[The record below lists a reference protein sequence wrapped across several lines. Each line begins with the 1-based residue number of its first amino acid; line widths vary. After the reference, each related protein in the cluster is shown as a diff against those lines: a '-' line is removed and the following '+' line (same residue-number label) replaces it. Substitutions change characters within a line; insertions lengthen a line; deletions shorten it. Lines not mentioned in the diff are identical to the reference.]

1 MSTDQPP
8 AVPPKNR
15 RKPQTI
21 DLTAAEVEA
30 KPAAEPAAVPELAP
44 EPAQEPS
51 PSPSAQESRE
61 TSSAEPPP
69 PPPLPPRRS
78 VAALIGCGIVGGAVA
93 AGALVVAAYPYLAGP
108 DSPDARL
115 AGVEQQLRDLAA
127 RPWPAAGGGAGSD
140 TRALDELA
148 ARLAKLE
155 TAVSNPRPAQL
166 DPAVANRVSAIEGE
180 IKALAESVGVHNRRS
195 DEAVATAREAR
206 ARADATA
213 AALAEL
219 AQKLERTS
227 KNFEAALAKQQPGN
241 DRPGRLA
248 IAAAALESTV
258 ARGAPFAAE
267 LAAVKALGADQS
279 TLAALEPF
287 ASTGLPSANALAAE
301 MSDLAPAL
309 TQASGG
315 PPREG
320 GGFLERLQTGAERL
334 VRIRRV
340 EEVAGSD
347 PAAII
352 ARVEFKAVH
361 GDIAGALAE
370 LASLPEAAR
379 APAAAWIK
387 KAQARAAALDAS
399 RKLAADSLAGLGK

>member
-8 AVPPKNR
+8 AVPPKSR

-21 DLTAAEVEA
+21 DLTAAEVAA
-30 KPAAEPAAVPELAP
+30 KPAAEPAAVPESAP
-44 EPAQEPS
+44 EPAPEPS
-51 PSPSAQESRE
+51 PSTQESPE
-61 TSSAEPPP
+61 PSSAEPPP
-69 PPPLPPRRS
+69 PPPRPPRRS

-93 AGALVVAAYPYLAGP
+93 AGALVVAAHLYLAGP
-108 DSPDARL
+108 DSPEARL
-115 AGVEQQLRDLAA
+115 AGVERQLRDLAA
-127 RPWPAAGGGAGSD
+127 RPWPAAGAGAGTD

-155 TAVSNPRPAQL
+155 AAVANPRPAPL
-166 DPAVANRVSAIEGE
+166 DPTVANRVSAIEGE
-180 IKALAESVGVHNRRS
+180 IKALAESVGVHSRRS

-219 AQKLERTS
+219 AQKLEQTS
-227 KNFEAALAKQQPGN
+227 KAFEAALAKQQPGN

-258 ARGAPFAAE
+258 VRGAPFAAE
-267 LAAVKALGADQS
+267 LAAVKALGADQP

-287 ASTGLPSANALAAE
+287 ASTGLPSANALASE

-315 PPREG
+315 PQREG
-320 GGFLERLQTGAERL
+320 GLLERLQTGAERL

-340 EEVAGSD
+340 EEVAGTD

>member
-1 MSTDQPP
+1 
-8 AVPPKNR
+8 
-15 RKPQTI
+15 
-21 DLTAAEVEA
+21 
-30 KPAAEPAAVPELAP
+30 
-44 EPAQEPS
+44 
-51 PSPSAQESRE
+51 
-61 TSSAEPPP
+61 
-69 PPPLPPRRS
+69 
-78 VAALIGCGIVGGAVA
+78 
-93 AGALVVAAYPYLAGP
+93 
-108 DSPDARL
+108 
-115 AGVEQQLRDLAA
+115 
-127 RPWPAAGGGAGSD
+127 
-140 TRALDELA
+140 
-148 ARLAKLE
+148 
-155 TAVSNPRPAQL
+155 
-166 DPAVANRVSAIEGE
+166 
-180 IKALAESVGVHNRRS
+180 
-195 DEAVATAREAR
+195 VATARDAR

-227 KNFEAALAKQQPGN
+227 KAFEAALAKQQPGN

-267 LAAVKALGADQS
+267 LAAVKALGADQP

-352 ARVEFKAVH
+352 ARVEVKAVH